1 MANENNNIEESKI
14 KVMGDDYVRIVNAKT
29 IFGWTLINGACKK
42 KKPKKMKNYRLTFT
56 RSKNIPYHDRMVEL
70 ERLYFKKEEERKTY
84 YSTDILNIIFLY
96 LLLIIPGLI
105 YSLVKTHQKKMIK
118 NHNAAINK
126 SQLNYSASSEA
137 SVLGEVPV
145 DKMTYRVS
153 PKGERVSLLGYGC
166 MRWPLKPAPDSD
178 GNVIDQDAVNELV
191 DYAIAHGV
199 NYFDTSPVYC
209 QGFSERATGAAL
221 KRYPREKLLIAT
233 KMSNFQNYT
242 RENSI
247 KMYHQSMKELQTDY
261 LDYYL
266 LHSVGGGEG
275 IKTFHDRYIDNGVL
289 DFLLKEREEGRIRN
303 LGWSFH
309 GSVEVFDYLLSLDVK
324 WDFVQI
330 QMNYVDWR
338 HASGRNVNA
347 EYLYGELA
355 KRGIPAVIMEP
366 LLGGRLSKLNDH
378 LVARLKQRRPEN
390 SVASWA
396 FRFAGTYPN
405 VLCVLSGM
413 TYMEHLQDNLRTY
426 SPLEPLNEEE
436 KEFLEETAQLMLKFP
451 TIPCNDCKYCMPC
464 PYGLDIPAILVHYNK
479 CVNEGNVPKSS
490 QDENYRRARRAFLI
504 GYDRSVPKLR
514 QASHC
519 TGCNQCNPHC
529 PQSID
534 IPKELHRIDAYVEQL
549 KQETL

>member
-1 MANENNNIEESKI
+1 MFCN
-14 KVMGDDYVRIVNAKT
+14 
-29 IFGWTLINGACKK
+29 
-42 KKPKKMKNYRLTFT
+42 
-56 RSKNIPYHDRMVEL
+56 
-70 ERLYFKKEEERKTY
+70 
-84 YSTDILNIIFLY
+84 
-96 LLLIIPGLI
+96 LLIF
-105 YSLVKTHQKKMIK
+105 
-118 NHNAAINK
+118 
-126 SQLNYSASSEA
+126 
-137 SVLGEVPV
+137 SVCCGE
-145 DKMTYRVS
+145 
-153 PKGERVSLLGYGC
+153 
-166 MRWPLKPAPDSD
+166 
-178 GNVIDQDAVNELV
+178 I
-191 DYAIAHGV
+191 
-199 NYFDTSPVYC
+199 
-209 QGFSERATGAAL
+209 
-221 KRYPREKLLIAT
+221 
-233 KMSNFQNYT
+233 
-242 RENSI
+242 
-247 KMYHQSMKELQTDY
+247 
-261 LDYYL
+261 
-266 LHSVGGGEG
+266 G

>member
-1 MANENNNIEESKI
+1 M
-14 KVMGDDYVRIVNAKT
+14 
-29 IFGWTLINGACKK
+29 
-42 KKPKKMKNYRLTFT
+42 
-56 RSKNIPYHDRMVEL
+56 
-70 ERLYFKKEEERKTY
+70 
-84 YSTDILNIIFLY
+84 
-96 LLLIIPGLI
+96 
-105 YSLVKTHQKKMIK
+105 
-118 NHNAAINK
+118 
-126 SQLNYSASSEA
+126 
-137 SVLGEVPV
+137 
-145 DKMTYRVS
+145 
-153 PKGERVSLLGYGC
+153 
-166 MRWPLKPAPDSD
+166 
-178 GNVIDQDAVNELV
+178 
-191 DYAIAHGV
+191 
-199 NYFDTSPVYC
+199 
-209 QGFSERATGAAL
+209 
-221 KRYPREKLLIAT
+221 
-233 KMSNFQNYT
+233 
-242 RENSI
+242 
-247 KMYHQSMKELQTDY
+247 
-261 LDYYL
+261 
-266 LHSVGGGEG
+266 
-275 IKTFHDRYIDNGVL
+275 
-289 DFLLKEREEGRIRN
+289 
-303 LGWSFH
+303 
-309 GSVEVFDYLLSLDVK
+309 
-324 WDFVQI
+324 
-330 QMNYVDWR
+330 
-338 HASGRNVNA
+338 
-347 EYLYGELA
+347 
-355 KRGIPAVIMEP
+355 
-366 LLGGRLSKLNDH
+366 SKLNDH

-504 GYDRSVPKLR
+504 GYDRSVHKLR